1 MVTSITRKPV
11 PKTVLVYE
19 ADWKEGGSLRNCLEA
34 CGYVTTAWS
43 SFEDATKA
51 LAAHAWTLVIT
62 STNLVEDFDRFVKV
76 LGPMKVQ
83 PKVILIADAD
93 EPDPA
98 SRCFLQS
105 VAVLNRPYD
114 LKDLAEL
121 AETLIGKP

>member
-1 MVTSITRKPV
+1 MGSSITRKPV

-19 ADWKEGGSLRNCLEA
+19 SDWKEGGSIRNCLEA
-34 CGYVTTAWS
+34 CGYVTTSWN

-62 STNLVEDFDRFVKV
+62 STNLGEDFDRFVKV

-83 PKVILIADAD
+83 PKVVLIADVD
-93 EPDPA
+93 EPDPS

-105 VAVLNRPYD
+105 VAVLNRPFKLD
-114 LKDLAEL
+114 EMAEL
-121 AETLIGKP
+121 TETLIGKP